1 MAVGS
6 YNDSIFILGGA
17 VNKTQLL
24 EFNDGCFIDHGQNV
38 LSSDTFGDAQ
48 YYTHVDHT
56 LYMINTDGTRLQTY
70 NMKTK
75 SFTSSWA
82 SLPVT
87 VDRYGCLASDTNQLY
102 IVGGEGYN
110 EQTNGGDPFL
120 QAVQVLSLST
130 KQWLSDVPFT
140 QVSRASGCCIAD
152 ETTLY
157 AIGGYGSGQPVYDVR
172 SIEKIQTSN
181 IQQQSWSYL
190 SEELSS
196 ATYGHRCVFHN
207 NLIYVIGG
215 IVYWNAF
222 SGYDTVHIINPTT
235 GSVSVSSDAFPFP
248 DIREVAAIT
257 VKDVIYTF
265 GGYDESVWTETNHW
279 TQYSSIASLPT
290 GQAICPTPDP
300 TTSSPTQLP
309 STSPTKV
316 PTEAPTRMPTSAT
329 ELPTTS
335 PTQLPSTSPTKV
347 PTTFPSKMTKSPTEL
362 PTTLPTLSPTSLPST
377 SPSKMPTMIPTTATP
392 SRVPTEAPSG
402 SPTLTIYTTVDHET
416 GKEKADQN
424 QNTPQNQWPFTLL
437 AIVAALSIPGIG
449 YCIYSYKEKQK
460 QKQIMTQN
468 IANDAQ
474 PDEDDDV
481 EKPVEEWGVD
491 DVYKWLS
498 TIEDGALKELAEKF
512 KKESVRGRVLVDIKD
527 EHLTGMFGL
536 ALGDKLL
543 FHTVRSELLGN
554 EYGQPKVVDSPRG
567 DANDT
572 VQVEAGQR
580 DAASEGPT
588 VRPTEELAEGVQM
601 GSVISHTAE
610 GNGTASGFDV

>member
-1 MAVGS
+1 MLSILLAVTMSQCGLKPIIGP
-6 YNDSIFILGGA
+6 SIHQSLHYPPDRPSVPRQI
-17 VNKTQLL
+17 QPR
-24 EFNDGCFIDHGQNV
+24 HHQ
-38 LSSDTFGDAQ
+38 Q
-48 YYTHVDHT
+48 Y
-56 LYMINTDGTRLQTY
+56 RL
-70 NMKTK
+70 N
-75 SFTSSWA
+75 
-82 SLPVT
+82 SL
-87 VDRYGCLASDTNQLY
+87 
-102 IVGGEGYN
+102 
-110 EQTNGGDPFL
+110 
-120 QAVQVLSLST
+120 
-130 KQWLSDVPFT
+130 KH
-140 QVSRASGCCIAD
+140 
-152 ETTLY
+152 
-157 AIGGYGSGQPVYDVR
+157 
-172 SIEKIQTSN
+172 
-181 IQQQSWSYL
+181 QQQLPSTS
-190 SEELSS
+190 
-196 ATYGHRCVFHN
+196 
-207 NLIYVIGG
+207 
-215 IVYWNAF
+215 
-222 SGYDTVHIINPTT
+222 PTRM
-235 GSVSVSSDAFPFP
+235 P
-248 DIREVAAIT
+248 
-257 VKDVIYTF
+257 
-265 GGYDESVWTETNHW
+265 TE
-279 TQYSSIASLPT
+279 LPT
-290 GQAICPTPDP
+290 RMPTEAP
-300 TTSSPTQLP
+300 TKVPTELTEAPTQLP

-449 YCIYSYKEKQK
+449 YCIYCYKEKQK